1 MTVALVLVDHWWSR
15 TGIRRSGMDPPGR
28 LLAAAVATLPDHR
41 REWGMAMQAEL
52 AEVQGRSAR
61 WQFALSGARAVLRL
75 PPLGGWPALALA
87 TGVVAGI
94 AALPLTY
101 ALWLHEALRLYA
113 INGGL
118 LWFGDGA
125 PEGENLSAAL
135 FWALRFAPLLGLP
148 FAVIGAAI
156 GAGAARPPAAQAQ
169 HAATTVKP

>member
-1 MTVALVLVDHWWSR
+1 VVLVR
-15 TGIRRSGMDPPGR
+15 TGRR
-28 LLAAAVATLPDHR
+28 LLRPRVRSRVGRAGL
-41 REWGMAMQAEL
+41 QA
-52 AEVQGRSAR
+52 GI
-61 WQFALSGARAVLRL
+61 W
-75 PPLGGWPALALA
+75 
-87 TGVVAGI
+87 AGI

-148 FAVIGAAI
+148 FG
-156 GAGAARPPAAQAQ
+156 
-169 HAATTVKP
+169 